1 MDAATIAAAAL
12 AIVVDESR
20 EAAMRELLLER
31 ERLAMTVA
39 DRDSYLAQRHYIVSA
54 QLPVA
59 SLALVTWQ
67 SAYVLR
73 HNNFIDAQAV
83 MRAALQAVRRGDDD
97 AAENFLVAEVGS
109 EQSVEDVEAEAA
121 DEAMEEEEEEEE
133 REEDAEV
140 EPA

>member
-1 MDAATIAAAAL
+1 
-12 AIVVDESR
+12 
-20 EAAMRELLLER
+20 
-31 ERLAMTVA
+31 
-39 DRDSYLAQRHYIVSA
+39 
-54 QLPVA
+54 
-59 SLALVTWQ
+59 
-67 SAYVLR
+67 
-73 HNNFIDAQAV
+73 